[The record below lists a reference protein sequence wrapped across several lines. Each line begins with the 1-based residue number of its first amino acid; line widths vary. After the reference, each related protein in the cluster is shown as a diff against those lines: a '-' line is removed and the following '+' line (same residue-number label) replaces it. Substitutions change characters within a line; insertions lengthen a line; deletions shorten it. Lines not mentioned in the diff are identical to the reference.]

1 MGEAAQ
7 ADDATVHSMAVFL
20 KEMLRRVDL
29 LDEVIHATRDQMR
42 ARLRVFE
49 LLETPSFRAQLEEAE
64 KIIKSGE
71 RTPDREDLLERRL
84 AELIDK

>member
-7 ADDATVHSMAVFL
+7 ADDATMHSMAAFL

-49 LLETPSFRAQLEEAE
+49 LLETPTFRDQLSQAE
-64 KIIKSGE
+64 KLMASGE
-71 RTPDREDLLERRL
+71 RMPDREDLLESRL
-84 AELIDK
+84 AELVDK